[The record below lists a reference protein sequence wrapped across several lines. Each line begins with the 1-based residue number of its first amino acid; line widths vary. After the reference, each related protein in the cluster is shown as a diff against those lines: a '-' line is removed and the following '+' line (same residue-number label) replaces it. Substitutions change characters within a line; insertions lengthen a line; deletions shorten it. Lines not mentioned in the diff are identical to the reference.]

1 MKCLLGLSILCS
13 ATAFLPFGKTASKIL
28 KSSVSMTATIENTD
42 TSALTIAAR
51 DARGLALD
59 AISACHSGHLGLPL
73 GCAEIGAQLW
83 GKHLSY
89 YPDDPQWLNRDR
101 FILSAGHGSMFIYS
115 WLHLS
120 GYDLSLDEVKNFR
133 RHHSKTPGH
142 PEFPSSQH
150 NTPGIEATTGPLG
163 AGVGNAVGMA
173 AAAKLAAAT
182 YNTPE
187 HKILDH
193 YVIALCGD
201 GCLQEGVSFEA
212 ASYAGHDGLDNLIVI
227 YDANEV
233 TLDKMAYFTQSENHA
248 ARFEALGWN
257 TLKIDGNDFSAID
270 KAIAT
275 AKSLKN
281 GKPTIIIARTVIGKG
296 IPEVEGTNAAHGEAG
311 VKFQLNARKGLGL
324 PEGQLFYVSDETK
337 DFFKSKKASLAGK
350 YNEWQATYAA
360 WKAANP
366 ALALQLENAK
376 AKKYPKAAE
385 ILAAI
390 PEFDSKKNVATRESG
405 STILQYVAKAV
416 PQYVSGSA
424 DLHGSNKN
432 YIAGGKNFGN
442 PTIEDKSFKGRNFYF
457 GIREHAMG
465 TMLNGMTYY
474 GLNLASGSTFLV
486 FADYMRAAIRV
497 AALSELPVSYIL
509 THDSVG
515 VGEDGPTHQPV
526 EATSGLRIIPHLDVI
541 RPADPEEVAGAF
553 AASIDRLDGPTALI
567 FSRQNV
573 RTLNEI
579 SVTARREG
587 TLKGGYIAIKETAPL
602 THIILGAGSE
612 LQWAVDAAKA
622 IGPSVRVVS
631 IPCFERFDR
640 QSAEYKAEV
649 LPASVTKRVAIEA
662 GVTGLWYKYVG
673 LDGKV
678 IGTDAFGFSAPGETV
693 MKHFGI
699 TTENVIAVATSL

>member
-1 MKCLLGLSILCS
+1 MMYAVVGLSLLLSSNAFVSRSIPRVARA
-13 ATAFLPFGKTASKIL
+13 ATT
-28 KSSVSMTATIENTD
+28 MTATVVPTETVL
-42 TSALTIAAR
+42 AIAAR
-51 DARGLALD
+51 DARGLAID
-59 AISACHSGHLGLPL
+59 SISSCHSGHMGLPL

-89 YPDDPQWLNRDR
+89 NPADPQWLNRDR

-120 GYDLSLDEVKNFR
+120 GYDLPLEEVKNFR

-142 PEFPSSQH
+142 PEFPSSEH

-163 AGVGNAVGMA
+163 AGIGNAVGMA
-173 AAAKLAAAT
+173 AAAKLAAAK

-187 HKILDH
+187 HTIIDH
-193 YVIALCGD
+193 HIIALCGD
-201 GCLQEGVSFEA
+201 GCLQEGVAFEA

-227 YDANEV
+227 YDSNDV
-233 TLDKMAYFTQSENHA
+233 TLDKMADFTQSEDHA
-248 ARFEALGWN
+248 ARFAAIGWN
-257 TLKIDGNDFSAID
+257 TITIDGHDFSAID
-270 KAIAT
+270 ASIAKA
-275 AKSLKN
+275 KGSKN
-281 GKPTIIIARTVIGKG
+281 GKPTIIIAKTIIGKG

-311 VKFQLNARKGLGL
+311 VAFQKTSRAHLGL
-324 PEGQLFYVSDETK
+324 PADDLWYVSPETRTY
-337 DFFKSKKASLAGK
+337 FANHKASLQKSYDTWTAK
-350 YNEWQATYAA
+350 YDA

-366 ALALQLENAK
+366 ALASDLEVAK
-376 AKKYPKAAE
+376 AKKYPSADE

-390 PEFDSKKNVATRESG
+390 PEYDAKKNVATRQSG
-405 STILQYVAKAV
+405 SEILQYVAKSI
-416 PQYVSGSA
+416 PQYISGSA

-432 YIAGGKNFGN
+432 YINGGNNFGN
-442 PTIEDKSFKGRNFYF
+442 PNIKGKSFNGRNFYF

-465 TMLNGMTYY
+465 TMLNGISYY
-474 GLNLASGSTFLV
+474 GLNLCSGSTFLV

-526 EATSGLRIIPHLDVI
+526 EGTSALRIIPNLDVI

-553 AASIDRLDGPTALI
+553 AASVSRTNGPTALI
-567 FSRQNV
+567 LSRQNV

-579 SVTARREG
+579 SVEDRRQG

-602 THIILGAGSE
+602 THIIMSAGSE
-612 LQWAVDAAKA
+612 LQWAVDAAKEL
-622 IGPSVRVVS
+622 GPGVRVVS
-631 IPCFERFDR
+631 LPCFTRFDR
-640 QSAEYKAEV
+640 QSAEYKATV
-649 LPASVTKRVAIEA
+649 LPASCVKRVAIEA
-662 GVTGLWYKYVG
+662 GVSSLWWKYVG

-678 IGTDAFGFSAPGETV
+678 IGTDKFGFSAPGDTV
-693 MKHFGI
+693 MKAFGI
-699 TTENVIAVATSL
+699 NTANVIEVAKSL